1 MGVARAMG
9 VKTLSV
15 RWVRAHFEREE
26 AEPRWN
32 SGGWVQDQD
41 MLGAKIELSAELGAE
56 LNTLTLS

>member
-1 MGVARAMG
+1 MG